1 MVRMPRVPDE
11 GAGVCNRVGLVGW
24 GLGTLVNRYKQ
35 CQMW

>member
-1 MVRMPRVPDE
+1 MNDMPRVPDGE
-11 GAGVCNRVGLVGW
+11 VGVYNGTVGW